1 MFSNAINRIFVTL
14 ESEQS
19 LISELWEY
27 LKDKYFTP
35 HYGDYEHIQVGTS
48 SMVSF
53 SMIVVAFFIGINIA
67 AFIAVFDKRVLGE
80 FARKLIYE
88 DALTPQTAK
97 TLSELGFYKNTAV
110 RSNLRS
116 GSTLKKVVR
125 CVEEEEYN
133 AALDKK
139 RQEFE
144 QSGGKNFRS
153 APFKVDFDNAH
164 FYVPDEMKYTAEIKF
179 DKKGTNWLTM
189 FGVLVVSFAL
199 MIAAF
204 WLFPDILQLIDNFL
218 SMTKG

>member
-1 MFSNAINRIFVTL
+1 MLINALNRIFVTL

-19 LISELWEY
+19 LISELWGY

-35 HYGDYEHIQVGTS
+35 HYGEYEHIQVGTS

-53 SMIVVAFFIGINIA
+53 QMIVVAFFIGINIA
-67 AFIAVFDKRVLGE
+67 AIMAVFDKRVLGE
-80 FARKLIYE
+80 FARKLICE
-88 DALTPQTAK
+88 EALTPEKAM

-116 GSTLKKVVR
+116 GSTLKRVVR
-125 CVEEEEYN
+125 CVEEEQYN
-133 AALDKK
+133 ATLDKK

-144 QSGGKNFRS
+144 ASGGKNFRA
-153 APFKVDFDNAH
+153 APFKIDFETAH
-164 FYVPDEMKYTAEIKF
+164 FYLPEDMKYTAEIKF
-179 DKKGTNWLTM
+179 NKKGTNWLTVL
-189 FGVLVVSFAL
+189 GVFVGSFAL

-218 SMTKG
+218 SMF